1 MNRHYIWAIIAAG
14 TMLVSCSGKNDG
26 VENAGGGPNPPANSS
41 TSPATAPSS
50 AESAS
55 RAAAD
60 RESEWRTSWRRK
72 HLAAWQPQQGGAA
85 FARAAETILSAPGA
99 DPSDTAS
106 KAKSLGSD
114 PQKTFEFLRDQ
125 IGVEPY
131 NGVLR
136 GARGTLMGS
145 AGNALDRALLARDL
159 LEAQGQTTRLVSG
172 QLPEELAHK
181 LLARFLQADP
191 SPALRQSSQPTAS
204 DSDLNREAADI
215 AAKTELSRDAVADFL
230 KHARQREQVF
240 RTQIATNALT
250 QSDFLKSHLLQD
262 RRRVPVD
269 VAALHSTL
277 IVRLQTHYW
286 VQVQSS
292 DGKWTDFD
300 PTLPD
305 AALGARYGTNPEVLK
320 DIPANAYHELQFSL
334 VYVAA
339 REGAKTED
347 VLLTGRVRS
356 SEALF
361 QPVSFSIQP
370 NGGTGAF
377 GQLGAKMPGERVQFL
392 KALQRFQAVLL
403 AGSETAISKS
413 FDMAGNV
420 FDRPDSPLPLAPAT
434 SLMDALGGDSQ
445 TPPQFLELR
454 VVLQLTGPGRDQET
468 QIRTLVRGK
477 DTESP
482 DFAPPLMS
490 WELLLQPQWI
500 SDSWL
505 GVNML
510 RQVAAAMR
518 QASASAGSETLVAL
532 PDYEE
537 VASTRLLQL
546 AVARQTSLAEALKS
560 TGGIAA
566 MIDTP
571 LLTIYGYRISG
582 ARQQPEE
589 VQAEHFIDLVD
600 NTLQIVPADQASAA
614 KAYELALSYS
624 GADSALESAT
634 IGLLQPGSNPSSGA
648 VVFGAAQS
656 QGKPPFLASSRDV
669 DLLRSAGV
677 SENDI
682 EWIYDYELPTS
693 RLLVAVAPDG
703 STAWWSVHPDG
714 IAVLRMNGG
723 RGGAMTEAAINN
735 TKAVM
740 MGICGLTSISMAVC
754 GVPGGGSA
762 MLMCLMSGSVSLA
775 AMVSHPGHA
784 YSFAMIGVEI
794 IDALYHGAHF
804 ATAPENRCLRG
815 S

>member
-1 MNRHYIWAIIAAG
+1 MKRHYIWAIIAAG
-14 TMLVSCSGKNDG
+14 TMLASCSGKKDG
-26 VENAGGGPNPPANSS
+26 MEKAGGGPNPPANSS
-41 TSPATAPSS
+41 TNPATAPSS
-50 AESAS
+50 AASAS
-55 RAAAD
+55 QAAAA
-60 RESEWRTSWRRK
+60 RETEWRTNWQRK
-72 HLAAWQPQQGGAA
+72 HLAAWQSQQGGTA
-85 FARAAETILSAPGA
+85 FVRAAEKVLSTPGS

-106 KAKSLGSD
+106 RAKSLGSD

-136 GARGTLMGS
+136 GARGTLMAG
-145 AGNALDRALLARDL
+145 AGNALDRSLLARDL

-172 QLPEELAHK
+172 QLPEEQAHK
-181 LLARFLQADP
+181 LLDRFLQADL
-191 SPALRQSSQPTAS
+191 SPALQQSSQPAAN
-204 DSDLNREAADI
+204 DSDLNQEAADI
-215 AAKTELSRDAVADFL
+215 AAKTGLSRDAVAEFL
-230 KHARQREQVF
+230 VHARQREQAF
-240 RTQIATNALT
+240 RTRIAASALA
-250 QSDFLKSHLLQD
+250 QSDILKSHLLQD

-277 IVRLQTHYW
+277 MARLQTHYW
-286 VQVQSS
+286 VQVQSP

-300 PTLPD
+300 PILPD
-305 AALGARYGTNPEVLK
+305 AALGARYGMNPEVLK
-320 DIPANAYHELQFSL
+320 DIPPNAYHELQFTL

-377 GQLGAKMPGERVQFL
+377 GQLGVKMPGERVQFL

-403 AGSETAISKS
+403 AGSETAVSKS

-420 FDRPDSPLPLAPAT
+420 FDHPDSPLPLSAAPV
-434 SLMDALGGDSQ
+434 LMDALGGASQ

-482 DFAPPLMS
+482 DFAPPLMA
-490 WELLLQPQWI
+490 WELLLQPQWV

-505 GVNML
+505 GVNLL

-518 QASASAGSETLVAL
+518 QASASAGL

-560 TGGIAA
+560 SSGITA
-566 MIDTP
+566 MVDTP

-582 ARQQPEE
+582 VRQQPEE
-589 VQAEHFIDLVD
+589 VRVERFVDLVD
-600 NTLQIVPADQASAA
+600 NALQIVPADQASAA
-614 KAYELALSYS
+614 KAYELALSHS
-624 GADSALESAT
+624 AADSALESAT
-634 IGLLQPGSNPSSGA
+634 IELLQPDSNPSSGA
-648 VVFGAAQS
+648 VVFGAARS

-669 DLLRSAGV
+669 DLLRSSGI
-677 SENDI
+677 SESDI

-703 STAWWSVHPDG
+703 STAWWSVQPDG
-714 IAVLRMNGG
+714 VAVLRMNGG
-723 RGGAMTEAAINN
+723 RGSAMSEAAITN

-740 MGICGLTSISMAVC
+740 IGICGLTSTAMAVC
-754 GVPGGGSA
+754 GVQGGGTALA
-762 MLMCLMSGSVSLA
+762 MCVLASGVSLA
-775 AMVSHPGHA
+775 AMASNPGHA

-794 IDALYHGAHF
+794 ADALYHGVHF
-804 ATAPENRCLRG
+804 VTGPENRCLRG

>member
-1 MNRHYIWAIIAAG
+1 MKRHFIWAIIAAG
-14 TMLVSCSGKNDG
+14 TTLVSCSGSKDG
-26 VENAGGGPNPPANSS
+26 AENADGGSNPPASSS
-41 TSPATAPSS
+41 TNPAAAPSS
-50 AESAS
+50 AASAS
-55 RAAAD
+55 GAAAA
-60 RESEWRTSWRRK
+60 RETEWRTNWQRK
-72 HLAAWQPQQGGAA
+72 HLAAWQPQQGGTA
-85 FARAAETILSAPGA
+85 FARAAEKILSTPGA

-106 KAKSLGSD
+106 RAKSLGSD
-114 PQKTFEFLRDQ
+114 PQRTFEFLRDQ

-136 GARGTLMGS
+136 GARGTLMAGT
-145 AGNALDRALLARDL
+145 GNALDRSLLARDL
-159 LEAQGQTTRLVSG
+159 LEAQGHTTRLVSG
-172 QLPEELAHK
+172 QLPEEQAHK
-181 LLARFLQADP
+181 LLDRFLQAGP
-191 SPALRQSSQPTAS
+191 SPALQQSSRPAAS
-204 DSDLNREAADI
+204 DSDLNQEAADI
-215 AAKTELSRDAVADFL
+215 AAKTGLSRDAVAEFL

-240 RTQIATNALT
+240 RTRIATSTLT
-250 QSDFLKSHLLQD
+250 QSDLLKSHLLQD

-277 IVRLQTHYW
+277 MARLQTHYW
-286 VQVQSS
+286 VQMQSP

-300 PTLPD
+300 PILPD
-305 AALGARYGTNPEVLK
+305 AALGARYGIDPEVLK

-339 REGAKTED
+339 REGTKVED

-370 NGGTGAF
+370 NGGADAF

-392 KALQRFQAVLL
+392 KALQRFQAILL
-403 AGSETAISKS
+403 AGRETAVSKS

-420 FDRPDSPLPLAPAT
+420 FDRPDSPLPLSPAT

-445 TPPQFLELR
+445 MPPQFLELR

-468 QIRTLVRGK
+468 QIRTLVRGN
-477 DTESP
+477 DIESP
-482 DFAPPLMS
+482 DFVPPLMS
-490 WELLLQPQWI
+490 WELLLQPQWV

-518 QASASAGSETLVAL
+518 QAAATAGNETVASLS
-532 PDYEE
+532 DYEE

-560 TGGIAA
+560 SSGIAA

-589 VQAEHFIDLVD
+589 VRAEHFIDLVD
-600 NTLQIVPADQASAA
+600 NALQIVPADQASAA
-614 KAYELALSYS
+614 KAYELALRHSA
-624 GADSALESAT
+624 ADSALESAT
-634 IGLLQPGSNPSSGA
+634 IGLLQPDSNPSSGA
-648 VVFGAAQS
+648 VVFAAAQS

-669 DLLRSAGV
+669 DLLRSSGV

-682 EWIYDYELPTS
+682 EWIYDYESPTS
-693 RLLVAVAPDG
+693 RLLVAVAPNG
-703 STAWWSVHPDG
+703 STAWWSVQPDG
-714 IAVLRMNGG
+714 VAVLRMNGG
-723 RGGAMTEAAINN
+723 RGTAMSEAAINN

-740 MGICGLTSISMAVC
+740 MGICSLTSIGMAVC
-754 GVPGGGSA
+754 GVHGAGTA
-762 MLMCLMSGSVSLA
+762 ILMCLMSQSVSLA
-775 AMVSHPGHA
+775 AMASSPGHF
-784 YSFAMIGVEI
+784 YSFAMIGAEI
-794 IDALYHGAHF
+794 LEALDHTAHF
-804 ATAPENRCLRG
+804 ATAQENRCLRG

>member
-1 MNRHYIWAIIAAG
+1 MKRRYVWAIIAAG

-26 VENAGGGPNPPANSS
+26 VENADGGSNPPVNGS
-41 TSPATAPSS
+41 TGPAAAPSG
-50 AESAS
+50 AASAS
-55 RAAAD
+55 RAAAA
-60 RESEWRTSWRRK
+60 RETEWRASWRRK
-72 HLAAWQPQQGGAA
+72 HLAAWQPQQGGTA
-85 FARAAETILSAPGA
+85 FARAAEEILSTPGA

-106 KAKSLGSD
+106 RAKSLGSD
-114 PQKTFEFLRDQ
+114 PQRTFEFLRDQ

-136 GARGTLMGS
+136 GARGTLMAG
-145 AGNALDRALLARDL
+145 AGNALDRSLLAQDL
-159 LEAQGQTTRLVSG
+159 LRVQGRTTRLVSG

-181 LLARFLQADP
+181 LLDRFLQAGP
-191 SPALRQSSQPTAS
+191 SPALRQSSQPTGGDA
-204 DSDLNREAADI
+204 DQNREAADI
-215 AAKTELSRDAVADFL
+215 AAKTGLSRDAVAEFL
-230 KHARQREQVF
+230 THARQREQVF
-240 RTQIATNALT
+240 RTQIATNALA
-250 QSDFLKSHLLQD
+250 QSDLLKSHLLQD

-277 IVRLQTHYW
+277 MARLQTHYW
-286 VQVQSS
+286 VQVRSP
-292 DGKWTDFD
+292 DGEWTDFD
-300 PTLPD
+300 PILPD
-305 AALGARYGTNPEVLK
+305 AALGARYGIDPEVLK

-392 KALQRFQAVLL
+392 KALQRFQAILL
-403 AGSETAISKS
+403 AGSETDVSKS

-420 FDRPDSPLPLAPAT
+420 FDSPDAPLPLSAAPVFI
-434 SLMDALGGDSQ
+434 DALGGDSQ

-468 QIRTLVRGK
+468 QIRTLARGK
-477 DTESP
+477 DIESP

-490 WELLLQPQWI
+490 WELLLQPQWV

-505 GVNML
+505 GANML

-518 QASASAGSETLVAL
+518 QATASAGSETLAAL

-537 VASTRLLQL
+537 VASMRLLQL

-560 TGGIAA
+560 SSGIAA

-589 VQAEHFIDLVD
+589 VRAEHFIDLVD
-600 NTLQIVPADQASAA
+600 NAVQIVPADQTSAA
-614 KAYELALSYS
+614 KAYELALSHS
-624 GADSALESAT
+624 AADSALESAT
-634 IGLLQPGSNPSSGA
+634 IGLLQPDSNPNSGA

-656 QGKPPFLASSRDV
+656 HGKPPFLASSLDV
-669 DLLRSAGV
+669 DLLRSSGV

-703 STAWWSVHPDG
+703 STAWWSVRPDG
-714 IAVLRMNGG
+714 VAVLRMNGG
-723 RGGAMTEAAINN
+723 RGSGMSEAAINN

-775 AMVSHPGHA
+775 AMASHPGHA
-784 YSFAMIGVEI
+784 YSLAMIGVEI
-794 IDALYHGAHF
+794 ADALYHGAHF
-804 ATAPENRCLRG
+804 VAAPENRCLRG

>member
-1 MNRHYIWAIIAAG
+1 MKRHFIWAIIAAG
-14 TMLVSCSGKNDG
+14 TMLVSCSGKKDG
-26 VENAGGGPNPPANSS
+26 VENADGGANPPANSS
-41 TSPATAPSS
+41 TSLATAPSS
-50 AESAS
+50 TASAS
-55 RAAAD
+55 LAAAD
-60 RESEWRTSWRRK
+60 REAEWRASWRRK
-72 HLAAWQPQQGGAA
+72 HLAAWQPQHGGAA
-85 FARAAETILSAPGA
+85 FVRAAEKILSTPGA

-106 KAKSLGSD
+106 RAKSLGSD

-131 NGVLR
+131 DGVLR
-136 GARGTLMGS
+136 GARGTLMAG

-172 QLPEELAHK
+172 QLPEEQAHN
-181 LLARFLQADP
+181 LLDRFLRADSP
-191 SPALRQSSQPTAS
+191 PALQQSSQSTAS
-204 DSDLNREAADI
+204 DSSLNQEAADI
-215 AAKTELSRDAVADFL
+215 AAKTGLSLEAVAEFL
-230 KHARQREQVF
+230 MHARQREQAF
-240 RTQIATNALT
+240 RTQIAANALT
-250 QSDFLKSHLLQD
+250 QSNVLKSHLLQD
-262 RRRVPVD
+262 RRRAPVD

-277 IVRLQTHYW
+277 IGRLQTHYW
-286 VQVQSS
+286 VQVRSR
-292 DGKWTDFD
+292 DGEWTDFD
-300 PTLPD
+300 PILPD
-305 AALGARYGTNPEVLK
+305 AALGARYGMNPEVLK
-320 DIPANAYHELQFSL
+320 DIPADAYHELQFSL

-339 REGAKTED
+339 REGAKVED

-370 NGGTGAF
+370 NGGSAAF
-377 GQLGAKMPGERVQFL
+377 GQLGAKMPGERVQYL

-403 AGSETAISKS
+403 AGSETAVSKS
-413 FDMAGNV
+413 FDLAGNV

-454 VVLQLTGPGRDQET
+454 VVLRLTGPGRDQET
-468 QIRTLVRGK
+468 QIRTLVRGQ
-477 DTESP
+477 DTEAP

-490 WELLLQPQWI
+490 WELLLQPQWV

-510 RQVAAAMR
+510 RQAAAAMR
-518 QASASAGSETLVAL
+518 QASESAGSETLVAL

-537 VASTRLLQL
+537 VASTRLLQF
-546 AVARQTSLAEALKS
+546 AMARQTSLAEALKAS
-560 TGGIAA
+560 SGITA

-589 VQAEHFIDLVD
+589 VRAEHFIDLVD
-600 NTLQIVPADQASAA
+600 NALQVVPADQASAA
-614 KAYELALSYS
+614 KAYELALSHS

-634 IGLLQPGSNPSSGA
+634 IELLQPGSNPDSGA
-648 VVFGAAQS
+648 VVFDAAQS
-656 QGKPPFLASSRDV
+656 QGKPPFLANSRDV
-669 DLLRSAGV
+669 DLLRSSGV
-677 SENDI
+677 SESDI
-682 EWIYDYELPTS
+682 EWIYDYESTTS

-703 STAWWSVHPDG
+703 STAWWSVQPDG

-740 MGICGLTSISMAVC
+740 MGICGLTSITMAVC
-754 GVPGGGSA
+754 GVHGAGSA
-762 MLMCLMSGSVSLA
+762 ILMCLMSGSVSLA
-775 AMVSHPGHA
+775 AMVSHPGHW
-784 YSFAMIGVEI
+784 YSAIMIAAEALETVNQGV
-794 IDALYHGAHF
+794 HF
-804 ATAPENRCLRG
+804 AGPENRCRRG

>member
-1 MNRHYIWAIIAAG
+1 
-14 TMLVSCSGKNDG
+14 
-26 VENAGGGPNPPANSS
+26 
-41 TSPATAPSS
+41 
-50 AESAS
+50 
-55 RAAAD
+55 
-60 RESEWRTSWRRK
+60 
-72 HLAAWQPQQGGAA
+72 
-85 FARAAETILSAPGA
+85 
-99 DPSDTAS
+99 
-106 KAKSLGSD
+106 LGSD
-114 PQKTFEFLRDQ
+114 PQNTFEFLRDQ

-136 GARGTLMGS
+136 GARGTLMAG

-172 QLPEELAHK
+172 QLPEEQAHI
-181 LLARFLQADP
+181 LLDRFLHADP
-191 SPALRQSSQPTAS
+191 SPALQQSSQPAAS
-204 DSDLNREAADI
+204 DSDLNQEAADI
-215 AAKTELSRDAVADFL
+215 AAKIGLSREAVAEYL
-230 KHARQREQVF
+230 THARQREQAF
-240 RTQIATNALT
+240 KTQIAANTLA
-250 QSDFLKSHLLQD
+250 QSDLLKSHLLPD

-269 VAALHSTL
+269 VTALHSTL
-277 IVRLQTHYW
+277 MARLQTHYW
-286 VQVQSS
+286 VQVRSP

-300 PTLPD
+300 PILPD
-305 AALGARYGTNPEVLK
+305 AVPGARYGTNPEVLK
-320 DIPANAYHELQFSL
+320 DIPASAFHELQFSL

-339 REGAKTED
+339 REGTKTED

-377 GQLGAKMPGERVQFL
+377 AQLGAKMPGERVQFL

-403 AGSETAISKS
+403 AGSETAVSKS

-434 SLMDALGGDSQ
+434 SMMDALGGDSQ

-477 DTESP
+477 DIDSP

-490 WELLLQPQWI
+490 WEILLQPQWV

-505 GVNML
+505 GLNML
-510 RQVAAAMR
+510 RQAAAAMR
-518 QASASAGSETLVAL
+518 EAAASAGAETLVAL

-546 AVARQTSLAEALKS
+546 AVARQTSLAEALRS
-560 TGGIAA
+560 SSGNVA
-566 MIDTP
+566 MVDTP
-571 LLTIYGYRISG
+571 MLTIYGYRISG
-582 ARQQPEE
+582 VRQQPEE
-589 VQAEHFIDLVD
+589 VRAEHFIDLVD
-600 NTLQIVPADQASAA
+600 NAVQIVPADQSSAA
-614 KAYELALSYS
+614 RAYEMALWYS
-624 GADSALESAT
+624 AAGSALESAT
-634 IGLLQPGSNPSSGA
+634 TGLLQPDSNPSSGA

-669 DLLRSAGV
+669 DLLRSSGV
-677 SENDI
+677 SEDDI
-682 EWIYDYELPTS
+682 EWIYDNELPAS

-703 STAWWSVHPDG
+703 STAWWSVQPDG
-714 IAVLRMNGG
+714 VAVLRMNGG
-723 RGGAMTEAAINN
+723 RGVAMTEAAINN

-740 MGICGLTSISMAVC
+740 MGICGLTSITMAVC
-754 GVPGGGSA
+754 GVHGAGTA
-762 MLMCLMSGSVSLA
+762 ILMCLMSQSVSLA
-775 AMVSHPGHA
+775 AMVSSPGHG
-784 YSFAMIGVEI
+784 YSIAMILFEVAETVNQGV
-794 IDALYHGAHF
+794 HF
-804 ATAPENRCLRG
+804 AGPENRCLRG

>member
-1 MNRHYIWAIIAAG
+1 M
-14 TMLVSCSGKNDG
+14 
-26 VENAGGGPNPPANSS
+26 
-41 TSPATAPSS
+41 
-50 AESAS
+50 
-55 RAAAD
+55 
-60 RESEWRTSWRRK
+60 
-72 HLAAWQPQQGGAA
+72 A
-85 FARAAETILSAPGA
+85 FVRAAEEVLSTPGA
-99 DPSDTAS
+99 DPSDTAAR
-106 KAKSLGSD
+106 AKSLGSD

-136 GARGTLMGS
+136 GARGTLMAG
-145 AGNALDRALLARDL
+145 AGNALDRSLLARDL

-172 QLPEELAHK
+172 QLPEEQARK
-181 LLARFLQADP
+181 LLDRFLQADP
-191 SPALRQSSQPTAS
+191 SPALRPSSQPTAS
-204 DSDLNREAADI
+204 DSDLNQEAADI
-215 AAKTELSRDAVADFL
+215 AAKTGLSREAVAEFL
-230 KHARQREQVF
+230 MHARQREQVF
-240 RTQIATNALT
+240 RTQIAANTLT
-250 QSDFLKSHLLQD
+250 QSDLLKSHLLQD
-262 RRRVPVD
+262 RRRIPVD

-277 IVRLQTHYW
+277 MARLQTHYW
-286 VQVQSS
+286 VQVRSA

-300 PTLPD
+300 PILPD
-305 AALGARYGTNPEVLK
+305 AAPGARYGMNPEVLK

-339 REGAKTED
+339 REGAKTEE

-370 NGGTGAF
+370 NGGAGAF

-403 AGSETAISKS
+403 AGSETAVSKS

-454 VVLQLTGPGRDQET
+454 VVLQMTGPGRDQET

-490 WELLLQPQWI
+490 WELLLQPQWV

-505 GVNML
+505 GVNIL

-518 QASASAGSETLVAL
+518 QASASAGIETPVAL

-537 VASTRLLQL
+537 IASTRLLQL

-560 TGGIAA
+560 SSGITA
-566 MIDTP
+566 MVDTP
-571 LLTIYGYRISG
+571 LLTIYGYRFSG
-582 ARQQPEE
+582 VRVQPEE
-589 VQAEHFIDLVD
+589 VRAEHFIDLVD
-600 NTLQIVPADQASAA
+600 NAVQIVPTDQASAA
-614 KAYELALSYS
+614 KAYELALSHS
-624 GADSALESAT
+624 AADSALESAT
-634 IGLLQPGSNPSSGA
+634 IGLLQSDSNPSSGA

-669 DLLRSAGV
+669 DLLRSSGV

-703 STAWWSVHPDG
+703 STAWWSVRPG
-714 IAVLRMNGG
+714 GVGVLRMDGG
-723 RGGAMTEAAINN
+723 RGSGMTEAGINN
-735 TKAVM
+735 AKAVM
-740 MGICGLTSISMAVC
+740 MGICSLTSIGMAVC
-754 GVPGGGSA
+754 GVHGAGTA
-762 MLMCLMSGSVSLA
+762 ILMCLMTQSVSLA
-775 AMVSHPGHA
+775 AMANNPGHA
-784 YSFAMIGVEI
+784 YSLAMIGFEI
-794 IDALYHGAHF
+794 VDTLYHGSHF
-804 ATAPENRCLRG
+804 VTGPENRCLRG